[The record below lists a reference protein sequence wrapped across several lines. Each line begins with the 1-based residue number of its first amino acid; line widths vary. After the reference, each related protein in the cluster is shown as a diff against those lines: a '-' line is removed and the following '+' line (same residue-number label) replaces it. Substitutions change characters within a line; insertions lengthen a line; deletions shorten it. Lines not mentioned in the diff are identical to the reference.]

1 MPTVQTGTR
10 GTIDLQNDLIVQE
23 MMARVALLDP
33 GDKVFTTVL
42 NQFEKVKPTENPE
55 PQHAEDELFPNIDL
69 VNGAHVPND
78 TTIEVDNPL
87 FYLVGDILHVP
98 RTGENMRVTIS
109 PGTSPITVVR
119 GVGAPP
125 ADLLDDEP
133 LWILGGSSEEG
144 ATSREAKNTLEVPY
158 THYCQ
163 ILRNSIDHTGTAMAT
178 RVHGSDFEDQFE
190 KKLIEHKRQ
199 MEYFILWGTPSRTAV
214 NNQWL
219 RTMEGINHR
228 IQTNRFA
235 VNGILGEGEFNAF
248 CMMGFQY
255 GNSRK
260 LLVASPTVVQA
271 ITNFAQARLETDQS
285 AKEYGLAISSL
296 QTPHGVVDIVS
307 HRELKGTTYGGY
319 AYLIDPDYLIL
330 RYLRAGEGDG
340 STAKFEGNRFCKRVR
355 NIQANDAD
363 LRKDEIFS
371 EFTFML
377 MQERT
382 MAVMTDVDG

>member
-1 MPTVQTGTR
+1 MPTAQTGAR

-23 MMARVALLDP
+23 MMSRVALLDP
-33 GDKVFTTVL
+33 SDKPLITVL
-42 NQFEKVKPTENPE
+42 NEFEKVQPTENPE
-55 PQHAEDELFPNIDL
+55 PQHAEDQLFPNIDL
-69 VNGAHVPND
+69 VNGAHTPAD
-78 TTIEVDNPL
+78 ITIEVDNPL
-87 FYLVGDILHVP
+87 FYLVGDVLHVP
-98 RTGENMRVTIS
+98 RTGENMRVTDAPGSS
-109 PGTSPITVVR
+109 PVTVAR

-133 LWILGGSSEEG
+133 IWILGGSSEEG
-144 ATSREAKNTLEVPY
+144 ATSRDSKNTLEVPY

-163 ILRNSIDHTGTAMAT
+163 IVRNSIQHTGTAMAT

-199 MEYFILWGTPSRTAV
+199 LEYFILWGTPSRTAV

-260 LLVASPTVVQA
+260 LLVASPNVVQA
-271 ITNFAQARLETDQS
+271 ITNFAQRRLETDQG
-285 AKEYGLAISSL
+285 AREYGLAIESL
-296 QTPHGVVDIVS
+296 TTPHGVVDIVA
-307 HRELKGTTYGGY
+307 HRELKGATYGGY
-319 AYLIDPDYLIL
+319 AFLLDPDYLIL
-330 RYLRAGEGDG
+330 RYLRAGSGEGA
-340 STAKFEGNRFCKRVR
+340 SEKYSGNRYCKRIR
-355 NIQANDAD
+355 NVQANDAD
-363 LRKDEIFS
+363 SRKDEIFS
-371 EFTFML
+371 ELTFML
-377 MQERT
+377 MQERV